1 MARTWKCDGEPK
13 NGKTYSDQNPTGRH
27 DPYENYGTSCV
38 MCGLPKEAMDNS
50 RQLPKWVKP
59 AAITGGVVLTALI
72 AASIFIPK
80 PCPTGQQK
88 INGICLAINPPT
100 FTPTPTPN
108 VTSNLPPTVTPTP
121 TSPLPAAA
129 PVSLYPTLAEVPNVP
144 KGIIRYGGS
153 TSFAPLRTPA
163 IVALI
168 GQTHPGFELSYTE
181 PPPGTKAG
189 SGSGIKM
196 LIEGQLNFS
205 QSSRSVKEEE
215 YESAKTR
222 NFTLE
227 QQAVAIDGIAFYVHR
242 DLAIPGLTVSQIK
255 DIYTGK
261 ITNWKQVGGPAIE
274 ITPLSRDPNDGGTPE
289 YFQEKVLA
297 KEAFAPSVQ
306 PYAIDTTTAI
316 RKVAQTPGG
325 IGYAT
330 ASEVCNQSSI
340 NSLPIAKDANQGF
353 VSSCIEKL
361 VNKTDFAKDIYPLTR
376 RLFVVIKRD
385 RTLDEQ
391 AGVAYVNLLLSDE
404 GQKVVD
410 QAGLVPIRH

>member
-1 MARTWKCDGEPK
+1 MARSWKCDGEPK
-13 NGKTYSDQNPTGRH
+13 NGKTYSEQYLIGKHEPK
-27 DPYENYGTSCV
+27 ENHGSSCV
-38 MCGLPKEAMDNS
+38 ICGLPKEGMDNS
-50 RQLPKWVKP
+50 RHLPKWVKP
-59 AAITGGVVLTALI
+59 AAITGGVVLTALVV
-72 AASIFIPK
+72 AFIFIPK
-80 PCPTGQQK
+80 PCPTDQQK
-88 INGICLAINPPT
+88 INGICLALPPKKKVIPSIPT
-100 FTPTPTPN
+100 SSITRTPTPLVSAPRL
-108 VTSNLPPTVTPTP
+108 VNL
-121 TSPLPAAA
+121 
-129 PVSLYPTLAEVPNVP
+129 YRTLAEVPNVP

-168 GQTHPGFELSYTE
+168 MQAHPGFELTYTQ

-196 LIEGQLNFS
+196 LIDGQLSFS
-205 QSSRSVKEEE
+205 QSSRPVKDEEFD
-215 YESAKTR
+215 SAKKR

-227 QQAVAIDGIAFYVHR
+227 QKAVAIDGIAFYVHR

-255 DIYTGK
+255 DIYTGR
-261 ITNWKQVGGPAIE
+261 ITNWSQVGGPAIE

-289 YFQEKVLA
+289 YFQEKVLK
-297 KEAFAPSVQ
+297 KEAFAPSVK
-306 PYAIDTTTAI
+306 PYVIDTTTTI
-316 RKVAQTPGG
+316 RKVAETPGG

-330 ASEVCNQSSI
+330 ASEVCNQSLI
-340 NSLPIAKDANQGF
+340 EPLPIAKEANQGF
-353 VSSCIEKL
+353 VSPCIEKL

-376 RLFVVIKRD
+376 RLFVVIKGD

-404 GQKVVD
+404 GQKLVD

>member
-1 MARTWKCDGEPK
+1 MARSWKCDGEPK
-13 NGKTYSDQNPTGRH
+13 NGKTYSNQNPSGKH
-27 DPYENYGTSCV
+27 DPYENYGSDCAY
-38 MCGLPKEAMDNS
+38 CNLPKEAMDNS

-59 AAITGGVVLTALI
+59 AAITGGAVLTALV
-72 AASIFIPK
+72 AAFIFIPK

-88 INGICLAINPPT
+88 INGICLAPPPPDPNLT
-100 FTPTPTPN
+100 TPIPTSSTPPTPTPTVSPAA
-108 VTSNLPPTVTPTP
+108 TVT
-121 TSPLPAAA
+121 
-129 PVSLYPTLAEVPNVP
+129 LYHTLAEVPNVP
-144 KGIIRYGGS
+144 TGIIRYGGS

-168 GQTHPGFELSYTE
+168 VQAHPGFELTYTQ

-196 LIEGQLNFS
+196 LIDGQLNFS
-205 QSSRSVKEEE
+205 QSSRPVKDEEFD
-215 YESAKTR
+215 SAKKR

-227 QQAVAIDGIAFYVHR
+227 QQPVAIDGIAFYVNR

-255 DIYTGK
+255 DIYTGR
-261 ITNWKQVGGPAIE
+261 ITNWSQVGGPAIE

-297 KEAFAPSVQ
+297 KEAFAPSVK
-306 PYAIDTTTAI
+306 PYAIDTTTTI

-325 IGYAT
+325 IAYAT
-330 ASEVCNQSSI
+330 ASEVCNQSLVKP
-340 NSLPIAKDANQGF
+340 LPIAKEANQGF
-353 VSSCIEKL
+353 VSPCVGEV

-404 GQKVVD
+404 GQKLVD

>member
-1 MARTWKCDGEPK
+1 VARSWKCDGEPK
-13 NGKTYSDQNPTGRH
+13 NGKTYSNQNPTGKH
-27 DPYENYGTSCV
+27 EPYENYGSSCV
-38 MCGLPKEAMDNS
+38 ICGLPKEAMDNS

-59 AAITGGVVLTALI
+59 AAIAGGTVLTALV
-72 AASIFIPK
+72 AASIFMPQ

-88 INGICLAINPPT
+88 INGVCLKLT
-100 FTPTPTPN
+100 S
-108 VTSNLPPTVTPTP
+108 VDKTSNPTSSVTPTSNP
-121 TSPLPAAA
+121 
-129 PVSLYPTLAEVPNVP
+129 PVSPATTVNLYRTLAEVPNVP

-168 GQTHPGFELSYTE
+168 VQAHPGFELTYTE
-181 PPPGTKAG
+181 PPPGAKAG

-205 QSSRSVKEEE
+205 QSSRPVKDTE
-215 YESAKTR
+215 YESAKMG
-222 NFTLE
+222 NFKLE
-227 QQAVAIDGIAFYVHR
+227 QMPVAIDGIAFYVHR

-255 DIYTGK
+255 DIYTGT
-261 ITNWKQVGGPAIE
+261 ITNWKQVGGADIE
-274 ITPLSRDPNDGGTPE
+274 ITPLSRDPDDGGTPE

-297 KEAFAPSVQ
+297 KESFASAVK

-340 NSLPIAKDANQGF
+340 KPLPIAKEANKGF
-353 VSSCIEKL
+353 VPACIEKL

-391 AGVAYVNLLLSDE
+391 AGVAYLNLLLSDE
-404 GQKVVD
+404 GQKLVD
-410 QAGLVPIRH
+410 QAGLVPIRN

>member
-1 MARTWKCDGEPK
+1 MARSWKCDGESK
-13 NGKTYSDQNPTGRH
+13 NGKTYSEQYLIGKHEPQ
-27 DPYENYGTSCV
+27 ENYGSSCV
-38 MCGLPKEAMDNS
+38 ICGLPKEAIDNS

-59 AAITGGVVLTALI
+59 AALTGGAALTALVV
-72 AASIFIPK
+72 AFIFIPK

-88 INGICLAINPPT
+88 INSTCLAITPAPEQNRT
-100 FTPTPTPN
+100 TPTPTP
-108 VTSNLPPTVTPTP
+108 TVTH
-121 TSPLPAAA
+121 
-129 PVSLYPTLAEVPNVP
+129 YPTLAEVPNVP
-144 KGIIRYGGS
+144 TGIIRYGGS

-168 GQTHPGFELSYTE
+168 VQAHPGFELTYTQ

-196 LIEGQLNFS
+196 LIEGQLSFS
-205 QSSRSVKEEE
+205 QSSRPVKDEEFD
-215 YESAKTR
+215 SAKKR

-227 QQAVAIDGIAFYVHR
+227 QQPVAIDGIAFYVHR

-255 DIYTGK
+255 DIYTGR
-261 ITNWKQVGGPAIE
+261 ITNWSQVGGPAIE
-274 ITPLSRDPNDGGTPE
+274 IKPLSRDPNDGGTPE

-297 KEAFAPSVQ
+297 KEAFAPSVK

-330 ASEVCNQSSI
+330 ASEVCNQKTI
-340 NSLPIAKDANQGF
+340 KPLPIAKEANQGF
-353 VSSCIEKL
+353 VSPCVGQV

-385 RTLDEQ
+385 HTLDEQ
-391 AGVAYVNLLLSDE
+391 AGVAYQDLLLSDE
-404 GQKVVD
+404 GQKLVD

>member
-1 MARTWKCDGEPK
+1 MARNWKCDGQPK
-13 NGKTYSDQNPTGRH
+13 NGKTYSNQNPTGNH
-27 DPYENYGTSCV
+27 EPYENYGLTCV
-38 MCGLPKEAMDNS
+38 MCNLPKEAMDNS
-50 RQLPKWVKP
+50 PKLPKWVKP
-59 AAITGGVVLTALI
+59 AAITGAAVLTALV
-72 AASIFIPK
+72 AAFILIPT
-80 PCPTGQQK
+80 PCPIGQQK
-88 INGICLAINPPT
+88 TNGVCLAITPDPNPT
-100 FTPTPTPN
+100 TPTPTP
-108 VTSNLPPTVTPTP
+108 PITPTP
-121 TSPLPAAA
+121 TSVSPAAI
-129 PVSLYPTLAEVPNVP
+129 VNLYPTLRDVPNVP
-144 KGIIRYGGS
+144 QGIIRYGGS
-153 TSFAPLRTPA
+153 TSFAPVRSPA

-168 GQTHPGFELSYTE
+168 KLAHPGFELVYTS
-181 PPPGTKAG
+181 PTPGIKAG

-205 QSSRSVKEEE
+205 QSSRPLKDEE

-242 DLAIPGLTVSQIK
+242 DLAIRGLTISQIK

-261 ITNWKQVGGPAIE
+261 TTNWKEVGGPDIQ
-274 ITPLSRDPNDGGTPE
+274 ITPSSRDPNDGGTPE
-289 YFQEKVLA
+289 YFQEKVLE
-297 KEAFAPSVQ
+297 KEAFAPSVE

-330 ASEVCNQSSI
+330 ASEVCPQSSVKP
-340 NSLPIAKDANQGF
+340 LPIGKEANKSF
-353 VSSCIEKL
+353 VSACIEKL
-361 VNKTDFAKDIYPLTR
+361 VNKTDFAKDMYPLTR

-404 GQKVVD
+404 GQKLVD
-410 QAGLVPIRH
+410 QAGLVPIRN

>member
-1 MARTWKCDGEPK
+1 MARNWKCDGQPK
-13 NGKTYSDQNPTGRH
+13 NGKIYLNQNPTGNH
-27 DPYENYGTSCV
+27 EPYENYGLTCV
-38 MCGLPKEAMDNS
+38 ICNLPKEAMDNN

-59 AAITGGVVLTALI
+59 AAITGGAVLTVLI
-72 AASIFIPK
+72 AASIFIDK

-88 INGICLAINPPT
+88 INSICLALSPPEKE
-100 FTPTPTPN
+100 TPTK
-108 VTSNLPPTVTPTP
+108 
-121 TSPLPAAA
+121 
-129 PVSLYPTLAEVPNVP
+129 PVSDPPVNIYHTLAEVPNVP
-144 KGIIRYGGS
+144 NGIIRYGGS
-153 TSFAPLRTPA
+153 TSFAPLRTSA

-168 GQTHPGFELSYTE
+168 MQGHPGFKLVYTS
-181 PPPGTKAG
+181 PPPGTQAG

-205 QSSRSVKEEE
+205 QSSRPLRDEE

-227 QQAVAIDGIAFYVHR
+227 QQPIAIDGIAFYVHR

-255 DIYTGK
+255 DIYTGR

-297 KEAFAPSVQ
+297 KEPFASSVK
-306 PYAIDTTTAI
+306 PYVIDTTTAI

-325 IGYAT
+325 ISYAT
-330 ASEVCNQSSI
+330 ASEVCPQTSI
-340 NSLPIAKDANQGF
+340 KPLSIAKQANQGF
-353 VSSCIEKL
+353 VPACIEKL
-361 VNKTDFAKDIYPLTR
+361 VNKNDFAKDIYPLTR
-376 RLFVVIKRD
+376 RLFVVIKRERD

-404 GQKVVD
+404 GQKLVD
-410 QAGLVPIRH
+410 QAGLVPIRN